1 MQWYLNTQFFSTEG
15 PLLTLQP
22 FKKEI
27 CCSASF
33 TDNSK
38 IFELNAIQKKSAQ
51 CSNEEK
57 KCSMKK
63 KIVLRCNAV
72 LSQFYFQDIQ
82 RISTRISLTEC
93 VFLGR
98 IMTFVLQSI
107 YLDFFVKSAFFFNL
121 SFFHFSSQ
129 FSVEIN

>member
-38 IFELNAIQKKSAQ
+38 IFELNAIQKNLLNAA
-51 CSNEEK
+51 
-57 KCSMKK
+57 MKK
-63 KIVLRCNAV
+63 KSV
-72 LSQFYFQDIQ
+72 QFKKNCFTLQ
-82 RISTRISLTEC
+82 RSLEPIL
-93 VFLGR
+93 FPR
-98 IMTFVLQSI
+98 HS
-107 YLDFFVKSAFFFNL
+107 KNFN
-121 SFFHFSSQ
+121 SNFSH
-129 FSVEIN
+129 

>member
-38 IFELNAIQKKSAQ
+38 IFELNAIQKNLLNAA
-51 CSNEEK
+51 
-57 KCSMKK
+57 MKK
-63 KIVLRCNAV
+63 K
-72 LSQFYFQDIQ
+72 
-82 RISTRISLTEC
+82 
-93 VFLGR
+93 
-98 IMTFVLQSI
+98 
-107 YLDFFVKSAFFFNL
+107 
-121 SFFHFSSQ
+121 
-129 FSVEIN
+129 SVQ